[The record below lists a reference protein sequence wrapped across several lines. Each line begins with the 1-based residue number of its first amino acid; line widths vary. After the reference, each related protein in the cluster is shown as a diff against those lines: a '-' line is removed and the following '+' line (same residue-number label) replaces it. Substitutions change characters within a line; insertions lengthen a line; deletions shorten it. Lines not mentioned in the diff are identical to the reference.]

1 MIDLVRRCD
10 LGKSLGVQIFSFKG
24 IAENARESQDL
35 SFAVSTVGA
44 ERYERSPIG
53 LLCVQFHLFDY

>member
-35 SFAVSTVGA
+35 SFAVSTVG
-44 ERYERSPIG
+44 G
-53 LLCVQFHLFDY
+53 GTL